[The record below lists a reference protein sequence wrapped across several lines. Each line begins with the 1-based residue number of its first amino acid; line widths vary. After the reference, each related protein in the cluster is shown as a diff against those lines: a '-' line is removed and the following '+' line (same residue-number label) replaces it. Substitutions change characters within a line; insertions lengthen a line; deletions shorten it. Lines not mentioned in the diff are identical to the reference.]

1 MVLSYSVEMD
11 EFMPLNLEF
20 EEFNYSNTFTDSNAM
35 NDVKPTSEEISLL
48 NISGNK
54 PMVMT
59 DISSKSDSSVDHLL
73 KIIETQEK
81 QNEKMMIQFR
91 LKQVLLDYLKAK
103 QSSTPS
109 LCSQPNHLNISSVDS
124 QTIYPISPVSPE
136 GRTQFFVGDTI
147 PPSSV
152 SLLPINSEVISI
164 HDRNEETSEMKLSSD
179 SEHDN
184 YDDNEAVVPSNRFNS
199 NKKHNNSSKQ
209 SQKRSAHLSAEFR
222 YRTKLNDKI
231 SKLRNIVGPKS
242 QLSKSGVLSRSI
254 DLINKLQKTNSKLKE
269 ENNKMRLLLMQVNNQ
284 VLNSTSNS
292 N

>member
-20 EEFNYSNTFTDSNAM
+20 EEYNYSNTFIDSNAI
-35 NDVKPTSEEISLL
+35 NDVKPTTEEISLL

-59 DISSKSDSSVDHLL
+59 DISSKTNSSVDHLL
-73 KIIETQEK
+73 KIIENQEK

-109 LCSQPNHLNISSVDS
+109 LCSQPNHLNISPVDS
-124 QTIYPISPVSPE
+124 QTIYPISPEV
-136 GRTQFFVGDTI
+136 GTQFFVGDTI
-147 PPSSV
+147 PPTNV

-199 NKKHNNSSKQ
+199 NKKYNNTSKQ

-254 DLINKLQKTNSKLKE
+254 DLINKLQKANSKLKE
-269 ENNKMRLLLMQVNNQ
+269 ENNKIRLLLMQVNNQ
-284 VLNSTSNS
+284 VMNSTSNS